1 MRKEHYLSISE
12 FAKIS
17 DIRRKA
23 LIFYYV
29 DKENDGSGIMK
40 LFKKKLFHWY
50 KKVIASNG
58 KDLA

>member
-17 DIRRKA
+17 DISRKV

-29 DKENDGSGIMK
+29 DKENDGSGTMK
-40 LFKKKLFHWY
+40 RFKKKSFHWY
-50 KKVIASNG
+50 KKVIASNR